1 MSGLAKKRKRE
12 EEMEGENA
20 DLATE
25 NALMKAEIN
34 KLKLENKSL
43 QESEANEKV
52 KVEELEGRKK
62 DLLAEI
68 SHIKGQKTK
77 DEVNKGEASGLGKD
91 KDDSTPVFHFAIPQ
105 KVAEELNGKSIKKV
119 QGKTDHGKAS
129 EVNAAGILFLGA
141 GRADDDLQK
150 TSTSSE
156 VKANDQDE
164 VVIIE
169 ETVEEGK
176 VTIPH
181 EELMKYKKAAEEV
194 KNYKQVLE
202 ELQMLV
208 ECPVC
213 MTTPKEGPMPSC
225 PAGHL
230 TCAPCLEVMRKKG
243 KKMCPSCRGPLGKG
257 KSLLS
262 SAIIKTVE
270 VKDSGEEQSSP
281 QPGGSQMPGPS
292 NSVLSSPGPK
302 SKVFKAIKGRVLT
315 PGKQSP
321 KVGKGSP
328 VLVKKKLSIGGANV
342 GNLSGAAARF
352 EGTCPLCGKKFMDA
366 VQLETHASECNGGS
380 EQNVGASIAGGWP
393 GLAEVIQ
400 ADASDDSDD

>member
-1 MSGLAKKRKRE
+1 
-12 EEMEGENA
+12 
-20 DLATE
+20 
-25 NALMKAEIN
+25 
-34 KLKLENKSL
+34 
-43 QESEANEKV
+43 V
-52 KVEELEGRKK
+52 KVSELEIEKK

-68 SHIKGQKTK
+68 SYMKGQKARV
-77 DEVNKGEASGLGKD
+77 EVNNASGLGEKED
-91 KDDSTPVFHFAIPQ
+91 YDTPVFHFASPP
-105 KVAEELNGKSIKKV
+105 KVERLGEV
-119 QGKTDHGKAS
+119 QGKTDLGKAS
-129 EVNAAGILFLGA
+129 ETNLNKGWK
-141 GRADDDLQK
+141 DDWMSVAFKAWLDSDARNRPGYDKQK
-150 TSTSSE
+150 KTTSGE
-156 VKANDQDE
+156 VKESNQDE

-169 ETVEEGK
+169 ETVEGGK
-176 VTIPH
+176 VIIFQ
-181 EELMKYKKAAEEV
+181 EELLNYKKAVEEV
-194 KNYKQVLE
+194 KKGKQVLE

-230 TCAPCLEVMRKKG
+230 TCSPCLEVMRKKG
-243 KKMCPSCRGPLGKG
+243 KKTCPSCRGPLGKG

-270 VKDSGEEQSSP
+270 VKDSGEEQISS

-292 NSVLSSPGPK
+292 NSVLSSPAPK

-315 PGKQSP
+315 PVVKSP
-321 KVGKGSP
+321 KVVKGSP
-328 VLVKKKLSIGGANV
+328 VLAKKKLSLGGANV
-342 GNLSGAAARF
+342 GNPSGAAARF

>member
-1 MSGLAKKRKRE
+1 MSCEDMQTQLEAMISGVAKKRKRE
-12 EEMEGENA
+12 EEMEGEIA
-20 DLATE
+20 DLAAE
-25 NALMKAEIN
+25 NALLKAEVN

-43 QESEANEKV
+43 QESEATEKM
-52 KVEELEGRKK
+52 KMKELEGRKK

-68 SHIKGQKTK
+68 SHIKGQKIK
-77 DEVNKGEASGLGKD
+77 VEVNKGEASGLGKE
-91 KDDSTPVFHFAIPQ
+91 KDVEKEDDHAPVFHFAIPQ
-105 KVAEELNGKSIKKV
+105 REAEDGELCD
-119 QGKTDHGKAS
+119 GKTIREAQSKTDDGKAS
-129 EVNAAGILFLGA
+129 GVNADAVLA
-141 GRADDDLQK
+141 A
-150 TSTSSE
+150 SE
-156 VKANDQDE
+156 GDAELLRVQAINQDE
-164 VVIIE
+164 VVITE
-169 ETVEEGK
+169 ETLEEQK
-176 VTIPH
+176 V
-181 EELMKYKKAAEEV
+181 KEV
-194 KNYKQVLE
+194 KKYKQVLE

>member
-25 NALMKAEIN
+25 NALLKAEIN
-34 KLKLENKSL
+34 KLKLQNKSL

-52 KVEELEGRKK
+52 KVKELEGRKK
-62 DLLAEI
+62 DLLAVI
-68 SHIKGQKTK
+68 SNIKSQKANI
-77 DEVNKGEASGLGKD
+77 EVNKGEASGLGKE
-91 KDDSTPVFHFAIPQ
+91 KDTGTPVFHFAIPQ
-105 KVAEELNGKSIKKV
+105 KEAEELNGKSIREIGSKR
-119 QGKTDHGKAS
+119 DHG
-129 EVNAAGILFLGA
+129 NAAGILFLGA
-141 GRADDDLQK
+141 GGTDDDLQK

-156 VKANDQDE
+156 VKANNQDE
-164 VVIIE
+164 VVDIE
-169 ETVEEGK
+169 KTVEEGK
-176 VTIPH
+176 VIIPH
-181 EELMKYKKAAEEV
+181 EESMKYKKAVEEV
-194 KNYKQVLE
+194 KKYKQVLE

-230 TCAPCLEVMRKKG
+230 TCSPCLEVMRKKG
-243 KKMCPSCRGPLGKG
+243 KKTCPSCRGPLGKG

-270 VKDSGEEQSSP
+270 VKDSGEEQISS

-292 NSVLSSPGPK
+292 NSVLSSPAPK

-315 PGKQSP
+315 PVVKSP
-321 KVGKGSP
+321 KVVKGSP
-328 VLVKKKLSIGGANV
+328 VLAKKKLSLGGANV
-342 GNLSGAAARF
+342 GNPSGAAARF